1 MTAQKRLTSICWGAE
16 VIFLPF
22 LSMTSADT
30 LVCPITSPLT
40 RNVSVSS
47 SDESGRD
54 LTNNRSL
61 LAFTDARISSKDDME
76 SVTHSRD
83 IMDDAALS
91 FRFMTEKYLDRKGFL
106 LPSKTR
112 TYALTDLPIST

>member
-1 MTAQKRLTSICWGAE
+1 MTAEKKLTSICWGAE

-22 LSMTSADT
+22 LSMTKADT
-30 LVCPITSPLT
+30 LVCPITRPLT
-40 RNVSVSS
+40 RKVAVSS
-47 SDESGRD
+47 SDESGRV
-54 LTNNRSL
+54 LTNNRSV
-61 LAFTDARISSKDDME
+61 LAFTDASTWSTEDLA
-76 SVTHSRD
+76 SVTHCRD
-83 IMDDAALS
+83 MMDDAALS